1 MPIVSSFLEKKP
13 EKEQEE
19 KKDEYVPINEKPK
32 TEVIIKGTANYDID
46 EDMFESSN
54 SIDSHEREH
63 MEDMKAMYNGYGG
76 KKRRNR
82 SRKIK
87 RY

>member
-1 MPIVSSFLEKKP
+1 MPIVSYAEQEKDQ
-13 EKEQEE
+13 EKEQE
-19 KKDEYVPINEKPK
+19 DEYVPINEKPK
-32 TEVIIKGTANYDID
+32 TEVKLTSTTANYNID

-63 MEDMKAMYNGYGG
+63 MEDMKAMYNGPYGG